1 MKQIALRSAV
11 ALVAT
16 LASSGAYAL
25 SNRTFVSGSGS
36 DSNLCSL
43 SAPCRSFAGALAQ
56 TSPGG
61 EIAVLDTAGYGAVT
75 IGQAIS
81 IVNEEGVEAGITVTS
96 GDGITIN
103 AGATDVVNL
112 RGLTLVG
119 AGGGRGI
126 VFNSGSTLNIQNCV
140 IRGFEFTGLLLEP
153 TVSSDINVSNTIVS
167 GSDGDG
173 ITLQPSG
180 AGITVTASFEQV
192 QAIHNS
198 GDGVGLFGR
207 SMTGSLRAIAADSL
221 ASGNRLVGF
230 SSSTDPGKTVPTF
243 TVVRARRPTMG
254 QACQAARTA
263 RCFST
268 VRP

>member
-1 MKQIALRSAV
+1 
-11 ALVAT
+11 
-16 LASSGAYAL
+16 
-25 SNRTFVSGSGS
+25 
-36 DSNLCSL
+36 
-43 SAPCRSFAGALAQ
+43 
-56 TSPGG
+56 
-61 EIAVLDTAGYGAVT
+61 
-75 IGQAIS
+75 
-81 IVNEEGVEAGITVTS
+81 
-96 GDGITIN
+96 
-103 AGATDVVNL
+103 
-112 RGLTLVG
+112 LTLVG

-126 VFNSGSTLNIQNCV
+126 VFNSGGTLNIQNCV

-207 SMTGSLRAIAADSL
+207 SMAGSLRAIAADSL

-243 TVVRARRPTMG
+243 TVVSSKAANNGTGVSSSQNGTM
-254 QACQAARTA
+254 
-263 RCFST
+263 FLNSST
-268 VRP
+268 ITG